1 MAHGAGQ
8 TETFREDGCA
18 LSRRTIQAG
27 SIVLLDYSLIRDRKI
42 KCSTR
47 FRAATGTRAW
57 RRLIAGRTALVSDMP
72 VIMETIVQQS
82 CNFVGTPQLNL
93 EEWAALLRSTCG
105 GDHEVIDPNA
115 FAGSMRRVS
124 VYGVE
129 AAAIKIHCGLAAVDH
144 GGNTYR
150 FERTRRDVRLADV
163 DWYCALFQVAGRSAV
178 TQNEHTVQLAV
189 GDIGLVD
196 GARPSTRLSDNGSQ
210 WLSIYLPRQSLI
222 SHLGFEPQACLYGR
236 GGTLAARVLRQLVLD
251 GIGDEESTAAPA
263 GPHMRLAL
271 YDLLGAL
278 FAPSDPGPVSR
289 HADRLFARIRSV
301 IKDRCADPDFGPAE
315 VAAETGISL
324 RYVHK
329 LLTARGS
336 TCNELIYSIRLDHA
350 AHLLERRAS
359 LGTGQHLS
367 EIAYACGFRDYAHFA
382 RRFRHRFGHAPGA
395 HFEGGGPIGNWIV
408 RARAGEHSPS
418 AHNV

>member
-1 MAHGAGQ
+1 
-8 TETFREDGCA
+8 
-18 LSRRTIQAG
+18 
-27 SIVLLDYSLIRDRKI
+27 
-42 KCSTR
+42 
-47 FRAATGTRAW
+47 
-57 RRLIAGRTALVSDMP
+57 MP
-72 VIMETIVQQS
+72 VIVETMVQQS
-82 CNFVGTPQLNL
+82 CDFVGTPQLKL

-105 GDHEVIDPNA
+105 GDHEVIEPNA
-115 FAGSMRRVS
+115 FAGWMRRLS
-124 VYGVE
+124 VYGVA
-129 AAAIKIHCGLAAVDH
+129 AAAIKIQCGLRAVDH

-150 FERTRRDVRLADV
+150 FERTLRDVRFADV
-163 DWYCALFQVAGRSAV
+163 DWYCVLFQVASRSEV
-178 TQNEHTVQLAV
+178 TQNEHTVQLAA

-196 GARPSTRLSDNGSQ
+196 GARPSTRLSENGAQ

-222 SHLGFEPQACLYGR
+222 SHLGFEPQACLYGG

-251 GIGDEESTAAPA
+251 GIGDEVSTAASA

-324 RYVHK
+324 RYVQK

-336 TCNELIYSIRLDHA
+336 SCRELVYSIRLDHA